1 MSKPKTGI
9 VGIFLFLWAAAISG
23 SSLVAQPAQTAR
35 PTEEPAIDV
44 VHYDIDAELDLDRS
58 YIHGHVVVTFQV
70 LETAATLPFRISRH
84 LTVTDVTDS
93 EGRRLPLTGDEFSR
107 DQIRVQPEHPL
118 QVGSVE
124 VLNFEFEGTFE
135 PEQYAFVDT
144 PDTQKAVIDRDGAT
158 LLTDGYWFPS
168 HRLPLDAATVSLR
181 MSVPL
186 GFTVVAPGVLG
197 EIETVGIS
205 EAFNWTSDEPTTD
218 VPVLVARY
226 YRQKIEGGSIP
237 LTFYVTDDYK
247 SDPHELAQQ
256 IWDIL
261 DFYAEEYGPI
271 PVGSLDVVES
281 GNLAIAAPGS
291 TGMVLLEDRILKAP
305 TLPLA
310 ELAGR
315 LALQWWGYSV
325 RISRPMD
332 AWLSDGF
339 ARYAALR
346 YIQVR
351 KTDQFDTQLSKY
363 AVDALKYQDQAPVA
377 SGLDLEAGSPKYE
390 SIVASK
396 GAWVLY
402 MLGRLAGADTVNSA
416 LKAFYAEYAGK
427 AATINDFTGFFGRQ
441 ANEDYAWFFTQWLES
456 VGVPEFRVDYTIYKL
471 KDGSFKVEGQVK
483 QNLDLFRMP
492 MEIRVETKGQPED
505 KQLMVNGKSTSF
517 TFDTETLPVK
527 LDLDPNGKILMDSDR
542 MRVAVAI
549 AMGDEYKNEGEFV
562 AAIQEYEKAV
572 DLNPRSSLAH
582 FRLGEAYF
590 EQHSYSNAAN
600 SMRDCMNGDLKPEW
614 VETWAHIFLGK
625 VYDVLGQR
633 QRAKAEY
640 QKALNSKIDYNGA
653 QTEAQRYFDEPFTKP
668 SSVIG

>member
-1 MSKPKTGI
+1 
-9 VGIFLFLWAAAISG
+9 V
-23 SSLVAQPAQTAR
+23 
-35 PTEEPAIDV
+35 
-44 VHYDIDAELDLDRS
+44 
-58 YIHGHVVVTFQV
+58 
-70 LETAATLPFRISRH
+70 
-84 LTVTDVTDS
+84 DS
-93 EGRRLPLTGDEFSR
+93 
-107 DQIRVQPEHPL
+107 
-118 QVGSVE
+118 
-124 VLNFEFEGTFE
+124 
-135 PEQYAFVDT
+135 
-144 PDTQKAVIDRDGAT
+144 PDTQKAVIDRDGAK
-158 LLTDGYWFPS
+158 LLTAGYWFPS

-181 MSVPL
+181 MTVPL

-197 EIETVGIS
+197 KIDTVGVS
-205 EAFNWTSDEPTTD
+205 EAFNWASDRPTTE

-247 SDPHELAQQ
+247 SDPHELAKQ

-271 PVGSLDVVES
+271 PVANLDVVES
-281 GNLAIAAPGS
+281 GKMAIPARGS
-291 TGMVLLEDRILKAP
+291 AGMLMLEDRVLKAP
-305 TLPLA
+305 TLPVA

-325 RISRPMD
+325 RIARPMD

-346 YIQVR
+346 YFQA
-351 KTDQFDTQLSKY
+351 KKPDLFDTQLAKY

-377 SGLDLEAGSPKYE
+377 SGLDLEAGTPKYE
-390 SIVASK
+390 SIVSSK

-402 MLGRLAGADTVNSA
+402 MLGRLAGADKVNSA
-416 LKAFYAEYAGK
+416 LKDFYAQYAGK
-427 AATINDFTGFFGRQ
+427 AATINEFTGLFSQKAG
-441 ANEDYAWFFTQWLES
+441 EDYNWFFTQWLES

-471 KDGSFKVEGQVK
+471 KDGSFKIDGHVK

-492 MEIRVETKGQPED
+492 MEVQIETKGQPED
-505 KQLMVNGKSTSF
+505 KQLMVNGKSTAFSF
-517 TFDTETLPVK
+517 KTETLPVK
-527 LDLDPNGKILMDSDR
+527 LDLDPNGKILMDSDK
-542 MRVAVAI
+542 MRVAVAV
-549 AMGDEYKNEGEFV
+549 AMGDEYRDQGEFV
-562 AAIQEYEKAV
+562 SAIQEYEKAV

-582 FRLGEAYF
+582 FRLGQAYF
-590 EQHSYSNAAN
+590 DQHSYSNAAN

-614 VETWAHIFLGK
+614 VETWAHIYLGK

-640 QKALNSKIDYNGA
+640 QKALNTRIDYNGA
-653 QTEAQRYFDEPFTKP
+653 QAEARRFYDEPFTKP